1 MKRLILMSLLT
12 MATSHAV
19 AVEISDNRSPFI
31 VNDNRNEDVRKK
43 IGLDYSMP
51 DYETSRIDERVIGQR
66 LTLILQ
72 WLSKNYKN
80 SPYNSF
86 LVGILTEQEPKFQYA
101 FIEKMKIVGICKSG
115 NEITIRINLNIKKKS
130 NGITN
135 PCIIL
140 SFVDGVSESTW
151 TNELFSYIT
160 RYIKE

>member
-1 MKRLILMSLLT
+1 MKKVILMLLLMMVT
-12 MATSHAV
+12 GHVV
-19 AVEISDNRSPFI
+19 AVEINDNRSPFI
-31 VNDNRNEDVRKK
+31 EDGTRKDDVRKK

-51 DYETSRIDERVIGQR
+51 DYETSRIDERVVGQH

-80 SPYNSF
+80 SQCNSF
-86 LVGILTEQEPKFQYA
+86 LVGILTEQEPMFLYA
-101 FIEKMKIVGICKSG
+101 FIEKMKIVGIRKSG
-115 NEITIRINLNIKKKS
+115 NEITIRIKLNIKKNS

-151 TNELFSYIT
+151 TNDLFSYIT